1 MVVASMIGLGA
12 VAGVIAV
19 PLGAYLHARILP
31 IMGNAANTNLPASV
45 TNVYNAGMLSLLG
58 CAGIVIAVLG
68 ALVPA
73 GWAARS
79 RIATA
84 LRAE

>member
-1 MVVASMIGLGA
+1 MVGLGLA
-12 VAGVIAV
+12 AGVIAV
-19 PLGAYLHARILP
+19 PLGVYLHGWILP
-31 IMGNAANTNLPASV
+31 AVGDAANTDLPASV
-45 TNVYNAGMLSLLG
+45 TKVYNGAILVLLG
-58 CAGIVIAVLG
+58 CTGIVIAVLG

-79 RIATA
+79 RIASA